1 MKHTYTNLWFNS
13 SAGDTREGKEGR
25 RAMSCCR
32 RRLQYVPSLL
42 CGLMNKIFEFCQ
54 GALKGTTKHQ
64 SPPQITGLMPS
75 RKAEFSIK
83 PQNLKKKIKIFEF
96 LQKTLIFQISEF
108 KLKFCAGHPPSNHV
122 PLLGFLIAAP
132 HSIGVTPPLTGQ
144 ILGPPLVSRYT
155 M

>member
-13 SAGDTREGKEGR
+13 STGDTREGEEGR

-32 RRLQYVPSLL
+32 RRLCTLPSVWPNEQDFWILS
-42 CGLMNKIFEFCQ
+42 GSPKGYNKAPVTSTDYWTDAFKEGRVFNKTSKFE
-54 GALKGTTKHQ
+54 
-64 SPPQITGLMPS
+64 
-75 RKAEFSIK
+75 E
-83 PQNLKKKIKIFEF
+83 KKSKFLNF